1 MSALDIPISTIS
13 EARRLAHAG
22 RAWRVRLTF
31 EGPNPE
37 NKSGR
42 SSKWWEASCTAT
54 QAQSRVAAASVR
66 WGVIGGKGQEQAGVD
81 VFAALDRA
89 EEKERKGYREA
100 QGDGGSFRWRDGSD
114 ASWRG
119 APQPTSSFA
128 ALVLAA
134 TWRPLDLSRLGILA
148 GERGLVRLDLPGVE
162 AKVDGAPAI
171 PYLAADGALYGVAR
185 SGDRYLVAVLRSAA

>member
-1 MSALDIPISTIS
+1 MSALDIPISTID
-13 EARRLAHAG
+13 EARRLAHVG

-54 QAQSRVAAASVR
+54 QAQSRIAAAVVR
-66 WGVIGGKGQEQAGVD
+66 WGVIGGKGQAQTGVD
-81 VFAALDRA
+81 TFAALDRA
-89 EEKERKGYREA
+89 EEKERKGYV
-100 QGDGGSFRWRDGSD
+100 QG
-114 ASWRG
+114 G
-119 APQPTSSFA
+119 AAPVRTQPAASFA

-134 TWRPLDLSRLGILA
+134 TWRPFDLSRLGILA

>member
-1 MSALDIPISTIS
+1 MNALDIPICSIV

-42 SSKWWEASCTAT
+42 SSKWWEASCTGGAGY
-54 QAQSRVAAASVR
+54 AAVVR
-66 WGVIGGKGQEQAGVD
+66 WGVIGGKGQAQTGVD
-81 VFAALDRA
+81 TFAALDRA
-89 EEKERKGYREA
+89 EDKRDKGYAEQDRSTA
-100 QGDGGSFRWRDGSD
+100 
-114 ASWRG
+114 
-119 APQPTSSFA
+119 APSPAPARTASFA

-134 TWRPLDLSRLGILA
+134 TWRPFDLSRLGILA
-148 GERGLVRLDLPGVE
+148 GERGLVRLDLPG
-162 AKVDGAPAI
+162 ADAAVDGQPAI

-185 SGDRYLVAVLRSAA
+185 SGDRYLVAVLRSAP

>member
-1 MSALDIPISTIS
+1 MSALDIPISTIAD
-13 EARRLAHAG
+13 ARRLAHAG

-42 SSKWWEASCTAT
+42 SSKWWEASCTGGGGY
-54 QAQSRVAAASVR
+54 AAVVR
-66 WGVIGGKGQEQAGVD
+66 WGVISGKGQAQTGVD
-81 VFAALDRA
+81 TFAALDRA
-89 EEKERKGYREA
+89 EEKERKGYV
-100 QGDGGSFRWRDGSD
+100 QG
-114 ASWRG
+114 G
-119 APQPTSSFA
+119 AAPVRTQPAASFA

-134 TWRPLDLSRLGILA
+134 TWRPFDLSRLGILA
-148 GERGLVRLDLPGVE
+148 GERGLVRLDLPGAE
-162 AKVDGAPAI
+162 AQVDGAPAI

>member
-1 MSALDIPISTIS
+1 MSAIDIPISTIA

-42 SSKWWEASCTAT
+42 SSKWWEASCTGGGGY
-54 QAQSRVAAASVR
+54 AAVVR
-66 WGVIGGKGQEQAGVD
+66 WGVISGKGQAQTGVD
-81 VFAALDRA
+81 PFAALDRA
-89 EEKERKGYREA
+89 EEKARKGYREA
-100 QGDGGSFRWRDGSD
+100 QGAGSSFRWREGSD

-134 TWRPLDLSRLGILA
+134 TWRPFDLSRLGILA
-148 GERGLVRLDLPGVE
+148 GERGLVRLDLPGAE
-162 AKVDGAPAI
+162 AQVDGAPAI

>member
-1 MSALDIPISTIS
+1 MSALDIPISSIA

-42 SSKWWEASCTAT
+42 SSKWWEASCTGGAGY
-54 QAQSRVAAASVR
+54 AAVVR
-66 WGVIGGKGQEQAGVD
+66 WGVIGGKGQAQTGVD
-81 VFAALDRA
+81 TLSALDRA
-89 EEKERKGYREA
+89 ENKRDKGYAEQDRSTA
-100 QGDGGSFRWRDGSD
+100 
-114 ASWRG
+114 
-119 APQPTSSFA
+119 APAPARTASFA

-134 TWRPLDLSRLGILA
+134 TWRPFDLSRLGILA

-162 AKVDGAPAI
+162 AEVDGLPVA
-171 PYLAADGALYGVAR
+171 PYLAADGSLYGVAR
-185 SGDRYLVAVLRSAA
+185 SGDRYLVAVLRSAP